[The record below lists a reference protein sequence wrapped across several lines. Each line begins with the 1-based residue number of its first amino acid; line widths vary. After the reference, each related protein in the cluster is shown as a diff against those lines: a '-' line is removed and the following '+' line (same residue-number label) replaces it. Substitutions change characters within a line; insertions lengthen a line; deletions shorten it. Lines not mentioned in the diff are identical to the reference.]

1 MANVNLLTDVHIPD
15 DTKLTFGDSSSPD
28 IEIYYDSAGTDT
40 GKYISGPSTGTFY
53 IQNEGQNDVRIRCQG
68 SSGGAN
74 NSTLFV
80 TSTGFTFSTD
90 SSTTVQMNDTGLV
103 FPDTLTAITKHKNG
117 TDGSLPFK
125 YKNTSNS
132 TTTTTAELYKDKFK
146 FHQDIELDADLIDIN
161 GNTGTAG
168 QVLSSLGTGN
178 GVDWI
183 DASSGTISGSGTA
196 NTVTKFTGTSAIGD
210 GPITFSSNDSTFA
223 GHVTLASDFKVNFGA
238 STNIEGATSGTK
250 MILTTSDDYLFRF
263 SGTTKVSFESNGAV
277 NFIGYGGGSITGTGA
292 KALQVTSG
300 GKIIE
305 ADITSG
311 TVTSVGATAP
321 VTSTGGTT
329 PTIGVDTAAV
339 SSASSKLATGAQIQT
354 AIDSAVSGTTNTIAK
369 FTGSN
374 VVGNSEISDTGSVI
388 KLGLDASSQETL
400 YLDTVNRKVGF
411 RTQSPGSA
419 FDVNGTM
426 RVRNQLNVGNTTEQ
440 NLYVD
445 GNGAAGGKYVKMGNY
460 GVPGGASPDNGNYFG
475 ITGTENQ
482 PKYCAAFGNA
492 GKIVQDM
499 RIITIK
505 LSGDAFKLL
514 STTGTTLIPA
524 PGANSLIIPYECLI
538 HNTGGSVGS
547 WGASSTAAIGFCAGA
562 GTCNYPAQMNRL
574 FVINNQLLKTV
585 GAWYYAVGIA
595 TTGVAMTLNKP
606 LLLKASDNLTTV
618 PAGTWYIQIR
628 YQIMNKDSGLIQN
641 VDITKTTN

>member
-40 GKYISGPSTGTFY
+40 GKYISSPSVGTFY
-53 IQNEGQNDVRIRCQG
+53 VQNEGQHDVRVRCQG
-68 SSGGAN
+68 NSGGLN
-74 NSTLFV
+74 HTTLFV
-80 TSTGFTFSTD
+80 TSSGFSFQSD
-90 SSTTVQMNDTGLV
+90 SSTTIQMNDTGLV

-125 YKNTSNS
+125 YKNLSNS
-132 TTTTTAELYKDKFK
+132 TTTTTAELFKDKFK

-178 GVDWI
+178 GVDWV

-223 GHVTLASDFKVNFGA
+223 GHVTLASDKKVNFGA

-250 MILTTSDDYLFRF
+250 MILETSDDYLFRF
-263 SGTTKVSFESNGAV
+263 GGTTKVSFESNGAV

-305 ADITSG
+305 ANITSG
-311 TVTSVGATAP
+311 TVTGTGTANSIP
-321 VTSTGGTT
+321 KWSS
-329 PTIGVDTAAV
+329 
-339 SSASSKLATGAQIQT
+339 SSALT
-354 AIDSAVSGTTNTIAK
+354 D
-369 FTGSN
+369 
-374 VVGNSEISDTGSVI
+374 SEISDTGSVI
-388 KLGLDASSQETL
+388 KLGLDASNQETL

-524 PGANSLIIPYECLI
+524 PGANSLIIPYEFLV
-538 HNTGGSVGS
+538 HNTGGTAGN
-547 WGASSTAAIGFCAGA
+547 WNTASSTTAAIGFCEGA
-562 GTCNYPAQMNRL
+562 GTCNYPAQFNRL
-574 FVINNQLLKTV
+574 FVINNTILRTN
-585 GAWYYAVGIA
+585 GAWYLAAGIA
-595 TTGVAMTLNKP
+595 TTGKVMTLNKP
-606 LLLKASDNLTTV
+606 LLLKASQNLTTV
-618 PAGTWYIQIR
+618 PTGQWYIQIR
-628 YQIMNKDSGLIQN
+628 YQIMNKDSGLVQN

>member
-40 GKYISGPSTGTFY
+40 GKYISGPSVGTFY
-53 IQNEGQNDVRIRCQG
+53 VQNEGQNDVRIRCQG
-68 SSGGAN
+68 TSGGTSY
-74 NSTLFV
+74 STL
-80 TSTGFTFSTD
+80 SIQPSGFSFSTD
-90 SSTTVQMNDTGLV
+90 AMTTVQMDDTGLI
-103 FPDTLTAITKHKNG
+103 FPDNLTAITKHKNG

-132 TTTTTAELYKDKFK
+132 TTTTTAELFKDKFK

-183 DASSGTISGSGTA
+183 DAASGTISGSGTA
-196 NTVTKFTGTSAIGD
+196 NKVTQFTGTSAIGD

-223 GHVTLASDFKVNFGA
+223 GHVTLASDKKVNFGA

-250 MILTTSDDYLFRF
+250 MILETSDDYLFRF
-263 SGTTKVSFESNGAV
+263 GGTTKVSFESNGTV
-277 NFIGYGGGSITGTGA
+277 NFNGYGGGSITGTGA

-305 ADITSG
+305 ANITSG
-311 TVTSVGATAP
+311 TVTGTGTANSIP
-321 VTSTGGTT
+321 KW
-329 PTIGVDTAAV
+329 
-339 SSASSKLATGAQIQT
+339 SSASVLT
-354 AIDSAVSGTTNTIAK
+354 D
-369 FTGSN
+369 
-374 VVGNSEISDTGSVI
+374 SEISDTGSVI

-419 FDVNGTM
+419 FDVNGTI
-426 RVRNQLNVGNTTEQ
+426 RVRNQLNVGHTTEQ
-440 NLYVD
+440 NLFVNGD
-445 GNGAAGGKYVKMGNY
+445 GTAGGRYVKMGNY

-482 PKYCAAFGNA
+482 PKYCAAFGSG

-499 RIITIK
+499 RIITVK

-524 PGANSLIIPYECLI
+524 PGANSLIIPYEFLV
-538 HNTGGSVGS
+538 HNTGGTAGN
-547 WGASSTAAIGFCAGA
+547 WSSTSATTAAIGFCDGAGA
-562 GTCNYPAQMNRL
+562 CGYPSQFNRL
-574 FVINNQLLKTV
+574 FVINNTILRTN
-585 GAWYYAVGIA
+585 GAWYLAAGIA
-595 TTGVAMTLNKP
+595 TTGKVMTLNKP
-606 LLLKASDNLTTV
+606 LLLKAAQNLTTV
-618 PAGTWYIQIR
+618 PTGQWYIQIR
-628 YQIMNKDSGLIQN
+628 YQIMNKDSALIQN